1 MRLELATELIRS
13 LPKAVRRHFAPAPE
27 FARRALDWLAEHPCG
42 SARDAARR
50 ARPGS
55 ARLSPASWSTSL
67 TGTRRRCRTICGS
80 ASPSG
85 PDDAPDAETLA
96 TGQDLAAL
104 QSELA
109 PRLSR
114 RLAAAA
120 SALTRTGATRW
131 EFGTVP
137 DQVQLAGE
145 GHTIV
150 GYPALVDEG
159 ATVGLSVL
167 ETPARQ
173 ATSHRAGLRRLVL
186 LDTPDPTKWVVSHLS
201 QRDRLALAA
210 GPYASVPDLLA
221 DARLAS
227 VGELV
232 RRAGV
237 EVRDE
242 PAFRALCDAV
252 RVDNPELM
260 QAVVRLAAEVITT
273 AGAVRADLP
282 AAEAVSQ
289 AAAADLTEQ
298 LDLLVFP
305 GFLAATAY
313 EHLTQLPRYLRAAQ
327 QRIAGLRTNPARDA
341 AGPGHDPALRGR
353 VRRAGGGRPARPV
366 ARLRRR
372 RRLADRGAAGQSVR
386 PEPADGGAGV
396 GETGADGGRAGA
408 GAAG

>member
-1 MRLELATELIRS
+1 M
-13 LPKAVRRHFAPAPE
+13 
-27 FARRALDWLAEHPCG
+27 LD
-42 SARDAARR
+42 
-50 ARPGS
+50 
-55 ARLSPASWSTSL
+55 
-67 TGTRRRCRTICGS
+67 
-80 ASPSG
+80 
-85 PDDAPDAETLA
+85 
-96 TGQDLAAL
+96 
-104 QSELA
+104 
-109 PRLSR
+109 
-114 RLAAAA
+114 
-120 SALTRTGATRW
+120 
-131 EFGTVP
+131 
-137 DQVQLAGE
+137 
-145 GHTIV
+145 
-150 GYPALVDEG
+150 
-159 ATVGLSVL
+159 
-167 ETPARQ
+167 TPARQ

-282 AAEAVSQ
+282 AAAAVSP

-313 EHLTQLPRYLRAAQ
+313 EHLTAAAALPAGGAAAH
-327 QRIAGLRTNPARDA
+327 RRPACQPGPGRRR
-341 AGPGHDPALRGR
+341 PGHDPALRGR
-353 VRRAGGGRPARPV
+353 VRRAGGGRPARPA

-372 RRLADRGAAGQSVR
+372 RRLADRGAAGQPVR
-386 PEPADGGAGV
+386 PEPADAGAGV